1 MATARAFGSIT
12 IIDVTD
18 IGEFSVYPM
27 SNLPL
32 SVIYSPDENTYS
44 PSWSTNN
51 LILTPVVY
59 YSGQRLTLGSNGL
72 SITWQKM
79 EGISSASM
87 SASEVVGNTGILTV
101 SANQFT
107 ASSSLIT
114 YTVNASYVEPT
125 SGTTLNAQ
133 GQITFSLVKMA
144 SEARNVTINGDNIF
158 KYDMNGTCNKQ
169 STTLTAFA
177 TDTLT
182 ISDWEYSNNGGTS
195 WTSLNNSSSSLT
207 IQEGS
212 SIFSNNTVLVRVKA
226 QDIADSTSYYY
237 DYITVLKLRDGT
249 AAGNS
254 LVLSNEDQMIP
265 CNSSGTPTQNAFSL
279 AYTAVYIYES
289 GQDITSEYTIT
300 ATPNGVL
307 GAWTSS
313 NSQAP
318 TGTGNITTKGSY
330 TYYWVTGW
338 ANSNNSEVGEVT
350 FTATKGTEVLTK
362 KMSLVKI
369 STGADGV
376 SPVMYSLDLSSL
388 TTNKSYTYQSGTNT
402 IATTTYSPTSITA
415 TAKQTTGN
423 TTTAYAG
430 YIKVYADSE
439 SSPMASGTATGG
451 TYTLNGIGTTY
462 VPSTKLRFEL
472 YTGSGSSDTLLDTQS
487 VIVTSDG
494 VKGVQGVQG
503 NDGNDAV
510 SLNIT
515 NPSDNISVG
524 ADRKTRAQVTLTVPF
539 SAYEGTTKMACTI
552 TAANAAISING
563 TTYTPVVTAATSS
576 SDGSLVYTIP
586 INTTLLASGVD
597 SANGS
602 KTLTFTYTLASGG
615 TGTISGVYSW
625 AITKAGTDGANGV
638 NSKILQVST
647 PQGYIFDN
655 GEGTLQIVANLINGG
670 SIQSTGVTYQWYKF
684 NPSSSNPDKYDA
696 LSNAANAYSGVTT
709 NTLTVYGTQVDS
721 YASFR
726 CTATYDD
733 NPYVGYASLEDKTD
747 PIQVSVISTV
757 GTQIVNGNGV
767 GCFYARVIKNDGL
780 GTELDPLPTGVSF
793 VTAKPST
800 LVNNAYYYL
809 LNSTNKTVTL
819 YKATSTSNWAVDNTY
834 ESANY
839 HGTYTWTYRNSNNE
853 VITNSAQTPTPAST
867 GKIVYI
873 DSDLINKKIIIDVE
887 VVI

>member
-32 SVIYSPDENTYS
+32 SVIYSPDNNTYS
-44 PSWSTNN
+44 PNWSTNN

-72 SITWQKM
+72 TITWQKM

-87 SASEVVGNTGILTV
+87 GANEVVGNTGILTV
-101 SANQFT
+101 SSNQFT

-114 YTVNASYVEPT
+114 YTVNASYVEPS

-144 SEARNVTINGDNIF
+144 SEARNVSINGDNIF
-158 KYDMNGTCNKQ
+158 KYDMNGICNKQ

-182 ISDWEYSNNGGTS
+182 ISDWEYSNDGGTN

-207 IQEGS
+207 ISEGS
-212 SIFSNNTVLVRVKA
+212 SIFSNNTVLIRVKA
-226 QDIADSTSYYY
+226 QDVRDSTSFYY

-265 CNSSGTPTQNAFSL
+265 CNSAGIPTQNAFSL
-279 AYTAVYIYES
+279 AYTSVYIYES

-300 ATPNGVL
+300 AAPNGVI
-307 GAWTSS
+307 GAWTNST
-313 NSQAP
+313 SQAP
-318 TGTGNITTKGSY
+318 TGTGNTTTKGSY
-330 TYYWVTGW
+330 QYYWVTGW
-338 ANSNNSEVGEVT
+338 ANSNTSEVGEVT
-350 FTATKGTEVLTK
+350 FTATKGTETLTK

-376 SPVMYSLDLSSL
+376 SPIMYSLDLSSL
-388 TTNKSYTYQSGTNT
+388 IVNKSYTYQSGTNT

-415 TAKQTTGN
+415 TAKQTVGN
-423 TTTAYAG
+423 TTTPYAG
-430 YIKVYADSE
+430 YVKVYRDSV
-439 SSPMASGTATGG
+439 SSPIANGTATNG

-462 VPSTKLRFEL
+462 VPTTKLRFDL
-472 YTGSGSSDTLLDTQS
+472 YTGSGSSDILLDSQS

-494 VKGVQGVQG
+494 IKGVQGQQG
-503 NDGNDAV
+503 NAGNDAI
-510 SLNIT
+510 SLNLT

-524 ADRKTRAQVTLTVPF
+524 SDGKTRAQVTLTIPF

-563 TTYTPVVTAATSS
+563 TTYTPTVTAATAS

-586 INTTLLASGVD
+586 SGRQLLASGVD

-602 KTLTFTYTLASGG
+602 KTLTFTYTLASGA

-625 AITKAGTDGANGV
+625 SITSSGSSGE
-638 NSKILQVST
+638 NSKILQVAT
-647 PQGYIFDN
+647 PQGYIFNN
-655 GEGTLQIVANLINGG
+655 GSGNLQITASLINGG
-670 SIQSTGVTYQWYKF
+670 SVQASGVTYQWYKF
-684 NPSSSNPDKYDA
+684 NPSSSSTDKYEA

-709 NTLTVYGTQVDS
+709 NTLTVWGSQVDS

-726 CTATYDD
+726 CTATYDGD
-733 NPYVGYASLEDKTD
+733 PYVGYASLEDKTD
-747 PIQVSVISTV
+747 PISVSIISTV

-767 GCFYARVIKNDGL
+767 GCFYARVIKNNGQ

-793 VTAKPST
+793 VTSKPSP
-800 LVNNAYYYL
+800 LVNGAYYYL
-809 LNSTNKTVTL
+809 LNSTNKTATL
-819 YKATSTSNWAVDNTY
+819 YKASSTSAWAVDNSYTY
-834 ESANY
+834 S
-839 HGTYTWTYRNSNNE
+839 GTYNWTYRNYDNE
-853 VITNSAQTPTPAST
+853 VITEGTPATS
-867 GKIVYI
+867 GKVVYI

-887 VVI
+887 VII